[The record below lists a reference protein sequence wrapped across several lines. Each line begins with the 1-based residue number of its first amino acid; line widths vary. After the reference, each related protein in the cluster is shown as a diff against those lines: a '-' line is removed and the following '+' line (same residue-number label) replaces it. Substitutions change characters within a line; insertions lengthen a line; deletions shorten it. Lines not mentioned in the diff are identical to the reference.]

1 MDYHEINGRSFLPP
15 SGPGEIIVR
24 LAETQG
30 RHSAQ
35 IDHLIIRVSRLEE
48 RRPPFPWRDLW
59 PLAVAAMG
67 FGLVLA
73 GKMSVGDAI
82 ALLGRG

>member
-1 MDYHEINGRSFLPP
+1 MPHHEINGMSSWPP

-35 IDHLIIRVSRLEE
+35 IDHLTIRVSRLEA

-59 PLAVAAMG
+59 PLALAAMG

-73 GKMSVGDAI
+73 GKMTVADVL